1 MSSQLN
7 TAKRHTNATSWGISI
22 WLILIVAASFNLI
35 RLNLIELLF
44 LLAPWVI
51 APTASL
57 LLPPVNGSPLQRLL
71 VRTQWPIFVAA
82 ALATSS
88 FLLPAGPVAGAL
100 ASCWLLVCLAFALD
114 CMIRIWKWRLES
126 FSQVCFAAGEA
137 YIAVG
142 GVWLVMSRLGMQPVG
157 FVEPIV
163 LLTAVHFHF
172 AGFLSCIFA
181 GLTFERLR
189 TTGWVNSLRI
199 VLLAVICGPGLLGL
213 AFLVGPK
220 PKLIAAMLVAIGQ
233 IGLAVAM
240 VKIALVSAHGLPK
253 FLLIGS
259 ALSVAVGMAFAAMW
273 ALGEYPLQPMTDLS
287 QMAHVHGVL
296 NAAGFG
302 FLGLLGW
309 KGIHS
314 SIGRS

>member
-1 MSSQLN
+1 MFSQLN
-7 TAKRHTNATSWGISI
+7 AAKRETNAPSLGINI

-35 RLNLIELLF
+35 RLDLIELLF
-44 LLAPWVI
+44 LLAPWAIV
-51 APTASL
+51 PTASSM
-57 LLPPVNGSPLQRLL
+57 LPLVKNSPLQGLV
-71 VRTQWPIFVAA
+71 VRTQWPIFVAS

-88 FLLPAGPVAGAL
+88 FLLSAGPVAGGL

-114 CMIRIWKWRLES
+114 CMIRIWKFRLES

-137 YIAVG
+137 YITVG

-172 AGFLSCIFA
+172 AGFLSCVFA
-181 GLTFERLR
+181 GLTFDQLR
-189 TTGWVNSLRI
+189 ATSWAKPLR
-199 VLLAVICGPGLLGL
+199 VLLLAVICGPGLLGL

-220 PKLIAAMLVAIGQ
+220 LKLIAAMLVAIGQ

-240 VKIALVSAHGLPK
+240 VKIALINAHGLPK

-259 ALSVAVGMAFAAMW
+259 ALSVAIGMVFAAMW

-296 NAAGFG
+296 NAVGFG
-302 FLGLLGW
+302 FCGIIGW
-309 KGIHS
+309 KGIQAANQ
-314 SIGRS
+314 